1 MGVRFDFNQIRN
13 PPIGADLKG
22 MLVSFKVQ
30 TTPDGKLR
38 AERVQLQSG
47 KKAKQLREA
56 ATVVTFGGYDQ
67 PMSQMKTGT
76 VKSFN
81 LEKGFGFINAPG
93 CPDIYFGKSDVQGGA
108 PNVGTTVQFNM
119 IKGKT
124 EKLFAKEVRIGSGGM
139 KRSANGMPNFAPP
152 SKQMKG
158 QGKGGK
164 TQGVIKSFN
173 AAKGFGFISS
183 PKGDIFFMKT
193 DLPMGE
199 AEAGTPVSCRVQQGP
214 DGRLRAQNIV
224 M

>member
-56 ATVVTFGGYDQ
+56 ATVVTFGGFNQ

-81 LEKGFGFINAPG
+81 IEKGFGFISAPG
-93 CPDIYFGKSDVQGGA
+93 CPDIYFGKSDLQGGA
-108 PNVGTTVQFNM
+108 PSVGTMVQFNM

-124 EKLFAKEVRIGSGGM
+124 GKLFAKEVRIGSGGM
-139 KRSANGMPNFAPP
+139 KRSANSMPKSAPP
-152 SKQMKG
+152 SKKMKG

-164 TQGVIKSFN
+164 SQDMITSLLQ
-173 AAKGFGFISS
+173 ALAFGH
-183 PKGDIFFMKT
+183 
-193 DLPMGE
+193 
-199 AEAGTPVSCRVQQGP
+199 
-214 DGRLRAQNIV
+214 
-224 M
+224 